1 MLVRA
6 GFGDHDASVGVA
18 DEDRRAV
25 LLVEDVVGGLDVAV
39 ERERLVLHDADVE
52 AVRLQQ
58 VVDALPAGAID
69 EATVDEN
76 HVAHVSHG

>member
-1 MLVRA
+1 M
-6 GFGDHDASVGVA
+6 A

-25 LLVEDVVGGLDVAV
+25 LLVEHVVGGLDVAL

-58 VVDALPAGAID
+58 VVDALPAGAVD
-69 EATVDEN
+69 EAAVDED
-76 HVAHVSHG
+76 HVAHFSHG